1 MQLSDF
7 LRRSIRLVIVLV
19 RIFMITLVTDLSAN
33 MLSAVTARH
42 SACPESHRWCYRMQ
56 KL

>member
-7 LRRSIRLVIVLV
+7 LRRSRRLVIVLV
-19 RIFMITLVTDLSAN
+19 SIFVITLVTDLSAN

-42 SACPESHRWCYRMQ
+42 SACPESHR
-56 KL
+56 